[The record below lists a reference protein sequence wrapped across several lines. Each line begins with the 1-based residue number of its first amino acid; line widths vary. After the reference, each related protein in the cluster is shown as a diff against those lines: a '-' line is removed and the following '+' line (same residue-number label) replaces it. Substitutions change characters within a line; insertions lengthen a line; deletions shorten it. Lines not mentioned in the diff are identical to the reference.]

1 MDTADFFKDT
11 EDEVVEQSSVDKT
24 LEIVKNCSIEIIE
37 VKENVKYLQ
46 DLFVRRLNEDKQKN
60 EMIKH
65 LENLSSFAL
74 IEPFISELILILDRI
89 EGSEDDFVQSIGE
102 ELFSI
107 LQRRGVEKIMVTE
120 EFNPAIYKAIKI
132 DETIE
137 TGTAK
142 VTKVIRNGF
151 MFLGR
156 VIRPAEVVVAMPKTN
171 TKM

>member
-1 MDTADFFKDT
+1 MDTSDFLKDT
-11 EDEVVEQSSVDKT
+11 EDEVVEQSSADKT
-24 LEIVKNCSIEIIE
+24 LEIVTNCAIEITE
-37 VKENVKYLQ
+37 VKENIKYLQ

-102 ELFSI
+102 ELLGI

-120 EFNPAIYKAIKI
+120 EFNPAIHKAIKI
-132 DETIE
+132 DETTE
-137 TGTAK
+137 TSTAK

-151 MFLGR
+151 MFSGR
-156 VIRPAEVVVAMPKTN
+156 VIRPAEVIVAMPKAN